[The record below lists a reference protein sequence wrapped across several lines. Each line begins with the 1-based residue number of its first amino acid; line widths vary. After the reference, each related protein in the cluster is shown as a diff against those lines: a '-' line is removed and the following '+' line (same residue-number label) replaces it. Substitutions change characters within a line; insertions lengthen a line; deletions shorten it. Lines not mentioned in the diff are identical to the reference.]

1 MDQKYIDLYDEYTH
15 TPLGRSAFIGRLAK
29 LAGGV
34 AAAQA
39 LLPLLDV
46 NYLRAALLPAGD
58 SRIITAQIAYPAPGG
73 DVQGYLA
80 RPTGDGRY
88 PAVLVIHENRGLNPH
103 IEDVARRTATAGFL
117 ALAPDALS
125 PLGGT
130 PEDRD
135 EARRMI
141 GQLDREQT
149 LQNFLAAAAFLRSH
163 AHGTGKVG
171 CFGFCWG
178 GGMANRL
185 AVHDGNLQAAV
196 AFYGRQSPAEDVPRI
211 KAALM
216 LHYAGLDSRI
226 NAGIEAY
233 EAALKE
239 QGIAYTLHMYPGVNH
254 AFHNDTAPSRY
265 NEQAAKLAWE
275 RTVAFLADRLK

>member
-46 NYLRAALLPAGD
+46 NYLQAALLPAGD
-58 SRIITAQIAYPAPGG
+58 SRIITAQITYPAPGG

-103 IEDVARRTATAGFL
+103 IEDVTRRAATAGFL

-149 LQNFLAAAAFLRSH
+149 LQNFLAAAAFLRSQ
-163 AHGTGKVG
+163 AHGNGKVG

-185 AVHDGNLQAAV
+185 AVHDANLQAAV
-196 AFYGRQSPAEDVPRI
+196 AFYGRPAPTEDVPRI

-239 QGIAYTLHMYPGVNH
+239 HGIAYALHMYPGVNH

-275 RTVAFLADRLK
+275 RTVVFLAERLK

>member
-1 MDQKYIDLYDEYTH
+1 MDQKYINLYDEYTH
-15 TPLGRSAFIGRLAK
+15 TTLGRSAFIGRLAK

-46 NYLRAALLPAGD
+46 NYLQAGVIGRED
-58 SRIITAQIAYPAPGG
+58 SRIITARITYPAPGG
-73 DVQGYLA
+73 DMQGYLA

-88 PAVLVIHENRGLNPH
+88 PAVVVIHENRGLNPH
-103 IEDVARRTATAGFL
+103 IEDVARRAATAGFL

-125 PLGGT
+125 PLDGT

-149 LQNFLAAAAFLRSH
+149 LQNYLAAAAFLRSH
-163 AHGTGKVG
+163 THGTGKVG

-178 GGMANRL
+178 GGMANRM
-185 AVHDGNLQAAV
+185 AVHDAQLQAAV
-196 AFYGRQSPAEDVPRI
+196 AFYGRQAPAEDVPKI
-211 KAALM
+211 KAALL
-216 LHYAGLDSRI
+216 LHYAGLDRRI
-226 NAGIEAY
+226 NAGIKPY
-233 EAALKE
+233 EVALKE
-239 QGIAYTLHMYPGVNH
+239 HGIDYTLHIYPGVNH

-265 NEQAAKLAWE
+265 DEKAAKLAWE
-275 RTVAFLADRLK
+275 RTLAFLGDRLK

>member
-1 MDQKYIDLYDEYTH
+1 MDQKYINLYDEYTH
-15 TPLGRSAFIGRLAK
+15 TTLGRSAFIGRLAK

-46 NYLRAALLPAGD
+46 NYAQAALVPSDD
-58 SRIITAQIAYPAPGG
+58 SSIITAKVTYPAPGG

-80 RPTGDGRY
+80 RPAGDGRY
-88 PAVLVIHENRGLNPH
+88 PAVVVIHENRGLNPH

-163 AHGTGKVG
+163 TNGTGKVG

-178 GGMANRL
+178 GGMATQL
-185 AVHDGNLQAAV
+185 AVHDAQLQAAV
-196 AFYGRQSPAEDVPRI
+196 AFYGRQAATEDVPKI

-233 EAALKE
+233 EAALKME
-239 QGIAYTLHMYPGVNH
+239 SVDYTVHIYEGVNH
-254 AFHNDTAPSRY
+254 AFHNDTAASRY
-265 NEQAAKLAWE
+265 DEKAAKLAWE